1 MSTFLLVPVNEQ
13 GAFYDRVIPP
23 VLQEATAQPAQFS
36 HLFLFSHGWWTN
48 ANAAMVDYDRFIAGF
63 TRCLLT
69 DPFVH
74 GLGAPATGSYLAAGM
89 HWPSVLTED
98 AVSVLNYAQALSFF
112 TMRARADTVG
122 ENAGYATLHV
132 ALENN
137 TLTRFHLI
145 GHSFG
150 CRVVCNM
157 VQKLLTNAP
166 NCLDNVDVRVVLLEP
181 AFDQEDLEF
190 SQPGSPPQRYDLVLQ
205 NRNVRMLITRSDL
218 DVALSV
224 GYPLANVIGDVVN
237 HSDGGKVAQVAQE
250 ILSHLVSG
258 PAAAVATAAG
268 DVADKLHDVWN
279 RLRPQHQVAPGTL
292 QAPVQTILNR
302 GEPKALAAGRMA
314 LAALEAAHVD
324 VAFAAGGGGSTGG
337 LRAPFVA
344 QLGPRYA
351 TFGVDPGWAG
361 PAAGVTAGPQ
371 SVVVA
376 ELTALHGRPGGQNP
390 PWNDHHSDIYLP
402 EIYRLVAWFLF
413 HQP

>member
-1 MSTFLLVPVNEQ
+1 VSTFLLVPVNEQ
-13 GAFYDRVIPP
+13 GAFYDRVISP
-23 VLQEATAQPAQFS
+23 VLQEATALPAQFS

-69 DPFVH
+69 DPFVQ
-74 GLGAPATGSYLAAGM
+74 GLGAPASGSYLAAGM

-122 ENAGYATLHV
+122 ENAGYATLYV
-132 ALENN
+132 ALQNN
-137 TLTRFHLI
+137 TLRRLHLI

-150 CRVVCNM
+150 CRVVCST

-166 NCLDNVDVRVVLLEP
+166 TCLDNVDVRIVLLEP
-181 AFDQEDLEF
+181 AFDQEDLET
-190 SQPGSPPQRYDLVLQ
+190 SQQGSAPQRYDLVLQ
-205 NRNVRMLITRSDL
+205 NKSVRMLITRSDL

-237 HSDGGKVAQVAQE
+237 HVGGGEVAHAAQQ
-250 ILSHLVSG
+250 ILSRLGGG
-258 PAAAVATAAG
+258 PLAALLSAAG
-268 DVADKLHDVWN
+268 DIGGDIVSIWN
-279 RLRPQHQVAPGTL
+279 RLRPRHQVAAAAL
-292 QAPVQTILNR
+292 QTPVQNILGR
-302 GEPKALAAGRMA
+302 GEPKELAAGRMV

-324 VAFAAGGGGSTGG
+324 VAFAAGGGGPRGG
-337 LRAPFVA
+337 LRPPFVA
-344 QLGPRYA
+344 QLGNRYR
-351 TFGVDPGWAG
+351 TFGVGPAWAG
-361 PAAGVTAGPQ
+361 PAAGAVAGPQ

-376 ELTALHGRPGGQNP
+376 DLTALHGRPGGENP

-413 HQP
+413 QP